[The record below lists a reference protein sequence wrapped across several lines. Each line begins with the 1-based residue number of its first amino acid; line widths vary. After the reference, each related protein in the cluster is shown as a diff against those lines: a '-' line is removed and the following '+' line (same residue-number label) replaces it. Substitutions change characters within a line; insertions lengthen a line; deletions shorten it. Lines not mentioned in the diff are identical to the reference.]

1 MNKNNENKLKTKP
14 SNDKLKKVTKMDSN
28 KTIKEQKE
36 EEDSLTLEQEKQYK
50 EQISKLQKELE
61 LEKEKSQLKQI
72 DPSIISSIKIEIAN
86 KNKEIKKYANINT
99 KQRDQ
104 LEQLS
109 QEIDNKLNKMN
120 YKAVTRNIHSE
131 NKKINYLNSMGV
143 YNHLKH
149 NSLNNI
155 NNINNITPE
164 QKTIDNS
171 ISAKEKQLKNIMSLI
186 DILKKENEN
195 LKIKIENAKNTEQK
209 FKLIDDKK
217 DQEKQLIT
225 LNLDIK
231 KKKLELKEH
240 SRCPTIRNELLKKI
254 SMLKEEIVLAH
265 EKYVEVQKKYD
276 DLEYKNKLEQQ
287 GLLNSQQ
294 IKLNKFGNKTKTK
307 FQKYIPPKQKPTK
320 IVQEENIIDVPPRIG
335 EIFTDKELNAM
346 FNALDKNR
354 TKYDAL
360 LKRFNVQNIYVDS
373 LEARHKLD
381 IKQKLDKINELDEQ
395 IEFMNIKK
403 GEYNANIQIYKKQI
417 AAAQEEKK
425 NYKMKID
432 SVLEEISRKNKINSR
447 KDNEIRLLQAQLT
460 KFKKYLKNGEFD
472 KIHNEPEIEIKGDE
486 DDTDLEGT
494 NDGMKDS
501 TAKTGFYENK
511 ENNMNNVKVNNNNNN
526 DANEEQEENDEYN
539 SKNEEQDNGKEIF
552 VSNEGTNTDAI
563 M

>member
-1 MNKNNENKLKTKP
+1 MDKNNDNKSKP
-14 SNDKLKKVTKMDSN
+14 KASNDKLKNMAKIVSN
-28 KTIKEQKE
+28 KAIKEQNE
-36 EEDSLTLEQEKQYK
+36 EESLTIEQENQYK
-50 EQISKLQKELE
+50 EKISKLQKELE
-61 LEKEKSQLKQI
+61 IEKEKSQARQV
-72 DPSIISSIKIEIAN
+72 DPSLIASIKNEIAI

-109 QEIDNKLNKMN
+109 QEIDIKLNKMN
-120 YKAVTRNIHSE
+120 YKAVTRNIKSE
-131 NKKINYLNSMGV
+131 NKKINYLNNISV
-143 YNHLKH
+143 YNHSKH
-149 NSLNNI
+149 NSI
-155 NNINNITPE
+155 NNTSQE
-164 QKTIDNS
+164 QKTIDNN

-186 DILKKENEN
+186 EILKKENEN
-195 LKIKIENAKNTEQK
+195 LRIKIENAKNTEQK

-217 DQEKQLIT
+217 DQEKQLAN

-240 SRCPTIRNELLKKI
+240 SRCPTIKTELLKKI

-265 EKYVEVQKKYD
+265 EKLVEMQKKYD
-276 DLEYKNKLEQQ
+276 NLENKNKLEQQ
-287 GLLNSQQ
+287 GLLNSQP
-294 IKLNKFGNKTKTK
+294 IKLSKFGNKTK
-307 FQKYIPPKQKPTK
+307 FQKYIVPKQKPAK
-320 IVQEENIIDVPPRIG
+320 IVQEENTIDVPPRIG

-354 TKYDAL
+354 VKYDAL

-395 IEFMNIKK
+395 IEFMSIKK
-403 GEYNANIQIYKKQI
+403 GEYNANIQLYKKQI
-417 AAAQEEKK
+417 SAAQEEKK

-447 KDNEIRLLQAQLT
+447 KDNEIRLLQAQLI

-486 DDTDLEGT
+486 DDTELEGS
-494 NDGMKDS
+494 NEGIKES

-511 ENNMNNVKVNNNNNN
+511 ENNINNVKVENNNNET
-526 DANEEQEENDEYN
+526 NEEQEEDEDNN
-539 SKNEEQDNGKEIF
+539 SKDKEQDNGKEVF
-552 VSNEGTNTDAI
+552 VSNEGTNTEQ
-563 M
+563 

>member
-36 EEDSLTLEQEKQYK
+36 EEDSLTLEQENQYK

-186 DILKKENEN
+186 EILKKENEN

-425 NYKMKID
+425 NFKMKID

-460 KFKKYLKNGEFD
+460 KLKKYLKNGEFD

-486 DDTDLEGT
+486 DDTELEGS

-511 ENNMNNVKVNNNNNN
+511 ENNMNNVKVNDNNN
-526 DANEEQEENDEYN
+526 NEEQEENDEYN

>member
-1 MNKNNENKLKTKP
+1 MDKNSDSKSKSKV
-14 SNDKLKKVTKMDSN
+14 SNDKLRKIKAGTN
-28 KTIKEQKE
+28 NTIRELNNE
-36 EEDSLTLEQEKQYK
+36 DDSLTMEQENQYK
-50 EQISKLQKELE
+50 EQITQLQKELE
-61 LEKEKSQLKQI
+61 IEKEKSQSKQI
-72 DPSIISSIKIEIAN
+72 DPSLISSLKNEIAN

-109 QEIDNKLNKMN
+109 QEIDNKISKKNF
-120 YKAVTRNIHSE
+120 KAVTRNFQSE
-131 NKKINYLNSMGV
+131 NKKINYLNTGV
-143 YNHLKH
+143 YNHFKH
-149 NSLNNI
+149 NSVNNS
-155 NNINNITPE
+155 NTE

-186 DILKKENEN
+186 EILKKENEN

-217 DQEKQLIT
+217 DQEKQLIN
-225 LNLDIK
+225 LNFDIK
-231 KKKLELKEH
+231 KKKMELKEH
-240 SRCPTIRNELLKKI
+240 SRCPTIKAELLKKI

-265 EKYVEVQKKYD
+265 EKLVEVQKKYD
-276 DLEYKNKLEQQ
+276 ELENKNKLEQQ
-287 GLLNSQQ
+287 GLFNSKGE
-294 IKLNKFGNKTKTK
+294 KLNKFGNKTKTK
-307 FQKYIPPKQKPTK
+307 FQKYVVPKQKPAK
-320 IVQEENIIDVPPRIG
+320 VIQEESIIDVPPKIG

-395 IEFMNIKK
+395 IEFMSIKK

-417 AAAQEEKK
+417 LAAQEEKK

-432 SVLEEISRKNKINSR
+432 AVLEEISKKNKINSR
-447 KDNEIRLLQAQLT
+447 KDNEIKQLQAQLA

-486 DDTDLEGT
+486 DDTENEGS
-494 NDGMKDS
+494 NEAPVES
-501 TAKTGFYENK
+501 TAKTGFYDNK
-511 ENNMNNVKVNNNNNN
+511 ENNLNNIKVKNNNET
-526 DANEEQEENDEYN
+526 NEEQEEND
-539 SKNEEQDNGKEIF
+539 DNNPKDDDTDNNKEVI
-552 VSNEGTNTDAI
+552 VGDAGTNTDALV
-563 M
+563 

>member
-1 MNKNNENKLKTKP
+1 MDKNSDSKSKSKV
-14 SNDKLKKVTKMDSN
+14 SNDKLRKIKAGTN
-28 KTIKEQKE
+28 NTIRELNNE
-36 EEDSLTLEQEKQYK
+36 DDSLTMEQENQYK
-50 EQISKLQKELE
+50 EQITQLQKELE
-61 LEKEKSQLKQI
+61 IEKEKSQSKQI
-72 DPSIISSIKIEIAN
+72 DPSLISSLKNEIAN

-120 YKAVTRNIHSE
+120 YKAVTRNFQSE
-131 NKKINYLNSMGV
+131 NKKINYLSSAGV
-143 YNHLKH
+143 YNHFKH
-149 NSLNNI
+149 NSVNNS
-155 NNINNITPE
+155 NTE

-186 DILKKENEN
+186 EILKKENEN

-217 DQEKQLIT
+217 DQEKQLIN
-225 LNLDIK
+225 LNFDIK
-231 KKKLELKEH
+231 KKKMELKEH
-240 SRCPTIRNELLKKI
+240 SRCPTIKAELLKKI

-265 EKYVEVQKKYD
+265 EKLVEVQKKYD
-276 DLEYKNKLEQQ
+276 ELENKNKLEQQ
-287 GLLNSQQ
+287 GLFNSKGE
-294 IKLNKFGNKTKTK
+294 KLNKFGNKTKTK
-307 FQKYIPPKQKPTK
+307 FQKYVVPKQKPAK
-320 IVQEENIIDVPPRIG
+320 VIQEESIIDVPPKIG

-395 IEFMNIKK
+395 IEFMSIKK

-417 AAAQEEKK
+417 LAAQEEKK
-425 NYKMKID
+425 NYKTKID
-432 SVLEEISRKNKINSR
+432 AVLEEISKKNKINSR
-447 KDNEIRLLQAQLT
+447 KDNEIKQLQAQLA

-486 DDTDLEGT
+486 DDTENEGS
-494 NDGMKDS
+494 NEAPVES
-501 TAKTGFYENK
+501 TAKTGFYDNK
-511 ENNMNNVKVNNNNNN
+511 ENNLNNIKVKNNNET
-526 DANEEQEENDEYN
+526 NEEQEEND
-539 SKNEEQDNGKEIF
+539 DNNPKDDDTDNNKEVI
-552 VSNEGTNTDAI
+552 VGDAGTNTDALV
-563 M
+563 

>member
-36 EEDSLTLEQEKQYK
+36 EEDSLTLEQENQYK

-460 KFKKYLKNGEFD
+460 KFKKYLKSGEFD

-539 SKNEEQDNGKEIF
+539 SKNEGQDNGKEIF

>member
-1 MNKNNENKLKTKP
+1 MDKNSDSKSKSKV
-14 SNDKLKKVTKMDSN
+14 SNDKLRKIKAGTN
-28 KTIKEQKE
+28 NTIRELNNE
-36 EEDSLTLEQEKQYK
+36 DDSLTMEQENKYK
-50 EQISKLQKELE
+50 EQITQLQKELE
-61 LEKEKSQLKQI
+61 IEKEKSQSKQI
-72 DPSIISSIKIEIAN
+72 DPSLISSLKNEIAN

-120 YKAVTRNIHSE
+120 YKAVTRNFQSE
-131 NKKINYLNSMGV
+131 NKKINYLSSAGV
-143 YNHLKH
+143 YNHFKH
-149 NSLNNI
+149 NSVNNS
-155 NNINNITPE
+155 NTE

-186 DILKKENEN
+186 EILKKENEN

-217 DQEKQLIT
+217 DQEKQLIN
-225 LNLDIK
+225 LNFDIK
-231 KKKLELKEH
+231 KKKMELKEH
-240 SRCPTIRNELLKKI
+240 SRCPTIKAELLKKI

-265 EKYVEVQKKYD
+265 EKLVEVQKKYD
-276 DLEYKNKLEQQ
+276 ELENKNKLEQQ
-287 GLLNSQQ
+287 GLFNSKGE
-294 IKLNKFGNKTKTK
+294 KLNKFGNKTKTK
-307 FQKYIPPKQKPTK
+307 FQKYVVPKQKPAK
-320 IVQEENIIDVPPRIG
+320 VIQEESIIDVPPKIG

-395 IEFMNIKK
+395 IEFMSIKK

-417 AAAQEEKK
+417 LAAQEEKK
-425 NYKMKID
+425 NYKTKID
-432 SVLEEISRKNKINSR
+432 AVLEEISKKNKINSR
-447 KDNEIRLLQAQLT
+447 KDNEIKQLQAQLA

-486 DDTDLEGT
+486 DDTENEGS
-494 NDGMKDS
+494 NEAPVES
-501 TAKTGFYENK
+501 TAKTGFYDNK
-511 ENNMNNVKVNNNNNN
+511 ENNLNNIKVKNNNET
-526 DANEEQEENDEYN
+526 NEEQEEND
-539 SKNEEQDNGKEIF
+539 DNNPKDDDTDNNKEVI
-552 VSNEGTNTDAI
+552 VGDAGTNTDALV
-563 M
+563 

>member
-1 MNKNNENKLKTKP
+1 MDKNNDHKSKP
-14 SNDKLKKVTKMDSN
+14 KASNDKLKNMAKIESN
-28 KTIKEQKE
+28 KAIKEQNE
-36 EEDSLTLEQEKQYK
+36 EESLTVEQENQYK
-50 EQISKLQKELE
+50 EKISKLQKELE
-61 LEKEKSQLKQI
+61 IEKEKSHARQV
-72 DPSIISSIKIEIAN
+72 DPSLIASIKNEIAI

-109 QEIDNKLNKMN
+109 QEIDIKLNKMN
-120 YKAVTRNIHSE
+120 YKAVTRNIKSE
-131 NKKINYLNSMGV
+131 NKKINYLNNISV
-143 YNHLKH
+143 YNHNKH
-149 NSLNNI
+149 NSI
-155 NNINNITPE
+155 NNTSQE
-164 QKTIDNS
+164 QKTIDNN

-186 DILKKENEN
+186 EILKKENEN
-195 LKIKIENAKNTEQK
+195 LRIKIENAKNTEQK

-217 DQEKQLIT
+217 DQEKQLAN

-240 SRCPTIRNELLKKI
+240 SRCPTIKTELLKKI

-265 EKYVEVQKKYD
+265 EKLVEMQKKYD
-276 DLEYKNKLEQQ
+276 NLENKNKLEQQ
-287 GLLNSQQ
+287 GLLNSQP
-294 IKLNKFGNKTKTK
+294 IKLSKFGNKTK
-307 FQKYIPPKQKPTK
+307 FQKYIVPKQKPAK
-320 IVQEENIIDVPPRIG
+320 IVQEEITIDVPPRIG

-354 TKYDAL
+354 VKYDAL

-395 IEFMNIKK
+395 IEFMSIKK
-403 GEYNANIQIYKKQI
+403 GEYNANIQLYKKQI
-417 AAAQEEKK
+417 SAAQEEKK

-447 KDNEIRLLQAQLT
+447 KDNEIRLLQAQLI

-486 DDTDLEGT
+486 DDTELEGS
-494 NDGMKDS
+494 NEGVKDS

-511 ENNMNNVKVNNNNNN
+511 ENNINNVKVENNNNET
-526 DANEEQEENDEYN
+526 NEELEENDDDN
-539 SKNEEQDNGKEIF
+539 SKDEEQGNGKEVF
-552 VSNEGTNTDAI
+552 VSNEGTNTEQ
-563 M
+563 

>member
-1 MNKNNENKLKTKP
+1 MDKNNENKSKTKS
-14 SNDKLKKVTKMDSN
+14 SNDKLRKIAKIESN
-28 KTIKEQKE
+28 KTIREQKE
-36 EEDSLTLEQEKQYK
+36 EDDSLTLEQENQYK
-50 EQISKLQKELE
+50 EQISQLQKELE
-61 LEKEKSQLKQI
+61 IEKEKSQSKQI
-72 DPSIISSIKIEIAN
+72 DPSVISSIKIEIAN

-120 YKAVTRNIHSE
+120 YKAVTRNIQSE
-131 NKKINYLNSMGV
+131 NKKINYLNSISV
-143 YNHLKH
+143 YNHIKH
-149 NSLNNI
+149 NSI
-155 NNINNITPE
+155 NNINNITQE

-186 DILKKENEN
+186 EILKKENEN

-217 DQEKQLIT
+217 DQEKQLAN

-265 EKYVEVQKKYD
+265 EKLVEVQKKYD
-276 DLEYKNKLEQQ
+276 DLENKNKLEQQ

-354 TKYDAL
+354 AKYDAL

-472 KIHNEPEIEIKGDE
+472 KIHNEPEIEIKGDD
-486 DDTDLEGT
+486 DDTELEGS
-494 NDGMKDS
+494 NDGVKDS
-501 TAKTGFYENK
+501 TAKTGFYEKK
-511 ENNMNNVKVNNNNNN
+511 ENNMNNVKVKNNNN
-526 DANEEQEENDEYN
+526 DTNEEQEENDEYN

>member
-1 MNKNNENKLKTKP
+1 MDKNNDNKSKSKV
-14 SNDKLKKVTKMDSN
+14 SNDKLRKIKAGTN
-28 KTIKEQKE
+28 NTIRELNNE
-36 EEDSLTLEQEKQYK
+36 DDSLTMEQENQYK
-50 EQISKLQKELE
+50 EQITQLQKELE
-61 LEKEKSQLKQI
+61 IEKEKSQSKQI
-72 DPSIISSIKIEIAN
+72 DPSLISSLKNEIAN

-120 YKAVTRNIHSE
+120 YKAVTRNFQSE
-131 NKKINYLNSMGV
+131 NKKINYLNTGV
-143 YNHLKH
+143 YNHFKH
-149 NSLNNI
+149 NSVNNS
-155 NNINNITPE
+155 NTE

-186 DILKKENEN
+186 EILKKENEN

-217 DQEKQLIT
+217 DQEKQLIN
-225 LNLDIK
+225 LNFDIK
-231 KKKLELKEH
+231 KKKMELKEH
-240 SRCPTIRNELLKKI
+240 SRCPTIKAELLKKI

-265 EKYVEVQKKYD
+265 EKLVEVQKKYD
-276 DLEYKNKLEQQ
+276 ELENKNKLEQQ
-287 GLLNSQQ
+287 GLFNSKGE
-294 IKLNKFGNKTKTK
+294 KLNKFGNKTKTK
-307 FQKYIPPKQKPTK
+307 FQKYVVPKQKPAK
-320 IVQEENIIDVPPRIG
+320 VIQEESIIDVPPKIG

-395 IEFMNIKK
+395 IEFMSIKK

-417 AAAQEEKK
+417 LAAQEEKK

-432 SVLEEISRKNKINSR
+432 AVLEEISKKNKINSR
-447 KDNEIRLLQAQLT
+447 KDNEIKQLQAQLA

-486 DDTDLEGT
+486 DDTENEGS
-494 NDGMKDS
+494 NEAPVES
-501 TAKTGFYENK
+501 TAKTGFYDNK
-511 ENNMNNVKVNNNNNN
+511 ENNLNNIKVKNNNET
-526 DANEEQEENDEYN
+526 NEEQEEND
-539 SKNEEQDNGKEIF
+539 DNNPKDDDTDNNKEVI
-552 VSNEGTNTDAI
+552 VGDAGTNTDALV
-563 M
+563 

>member
-1 MNKNNENKLKTKP
+1 MDKNSDSKSKSKV
-14 SNDKLKKVTKMDSN
+14 SNDKLRKI
-28 KTIKEQKE
+28 KTGTNNTIRELNNE
-36 EEDSLTLEQEKQYK
+36 DDSLTMEQENLYK
-50 EQISKLQKELE
+50 EQITQLQKELE
-61 LEKEKSQLKQI
+61 IEKEKSQSKQI
-72 DPSIISSIKIEIAN
+72 DSSLISSLKNEIAN
-86 KNKEIKKYANINT
+86 KNKEIKKYAKINT

-120 YKAVTRNIHSE
+120 YKAVTRNFQSE
-131 NKKINYLNSMGV
+131 NKKINYLNTGV
-143 YNHLKH
+143 YNHFKH
-149 NSLNNI
+149 NSVNNS
-155 NNINNITPE
+155 NTE

-186 DILKKENEN
+186 EILKKENEN

-217 DQEKQLIT
+217 DQEKQLIN
-225 LNLDIK
+225 LNFDIK
-231 KKKLELKEH
+231 KKKMELKEH
-240 SRCPTIRNELLKKI
+240 SRCPTIKAELLKKI

-265 EKYVEVQKKYD
+265 EKLVEVQKKYD
-276 DLEYKNKLEQQ
+276 ELENKNKLEQQ
-287 GLLNSQQ
+287 GLFNSKGE
-294 IKLNKFGNKTKTK
+294 KLNKFGNKTKTK
-307 FQKYIPPKQKPTK
+307 FQKYVVPKQKPAK
-320 IVQEENIIDVPPRIG
+320 VIQEESIIDVPPKIG

-395 IEFMNIKK
+395 IEFMSIKK

-417 AAAQEEKK
+417 LAAQEEKK

-432 SVLEEISRKNKINSR
+432 AVLEEISKKNKINSR
-447 KDNEIRLLQAQLT
+447 KDNEIKQLQAQLA

-486 DDTDLEGT
+486 DDTENEGS
-494 NDGMKDS
+494 NEAPVES
-501 TAKTGFYENK
+501 TAKTGFYDNK
-511 ENNMNNVKVNNNNNN
+511 ENNLNNIKVKNNNET
-526 DANEEQEENDEYN
+526 NEEQEEND
-539 SKNEEQDNGKEIF
+539 DNNPKDDDTDNNKEVI
-552 VSNEGTNTDAI
+552 VGDAGTNTDALV
-563 M
+563 

>member
-1 MNKNNENKLKTKP
+1 MDKNSENKSKTKS
-14 SNDKLKKVTKMDSN
+14 SNDKIRKIAKIESN
-28 KTIKEQKE
+28 KTIREQKE
-36 EEDSLTLEQEKQYK
+36 EDDSLTLEQENQYK
-50 EQISKLQKELE
+50 EQISQLQKELE
-61 LEKEKSQLKQI
+61 IEKEKSQSKQI
-72 DPSIISSIKIEIAN
+72 DPSVISSIKIEIAN

-120 YKAVTRNIHSE
+120 YKAVTRNIQSE
-131 NKKINYLNSMGV
+131 NKKINYLNSISV
-143 YNHLKH
+143 YNHIKH
-149 NSLNNI
+149 NSI
-155 NNINNITPE
+155 NNINNITQE

-186 DILKKENEN
+186 EILKKENEN

-217 DQEKQLIT
+217 DQEKQLIN
-225 LNLDIK
+225 LNFDIK
-231 KKKLELKEH
+231 KKKMELKEH
-240 SRCPTIRNELLKKI
+240 LRCPTIKAELLKKI

-265 EKYVEVQKKYD
+265 EKLVEVQKKYD
-276 DLEYKNKLEQQ
+276 DLENKNKLEQQ

-354 TKYDAL
+354 AKYDAL

-486 DDTDLEGT
+486 DDTELEGS
-494 NDGMKDS
+494 NDGVKDS

-511 ENNMNNVKVNNNNNN
+511 ENNMNNVKVKNNNNN
-526 DANEEQEENDEYN
+526 DTNEEQEENDEYN

>member
-1 MNKNNENKLKTKP
+1 MDKNNDNKSKP
-14 SNDKLKKVTKMDSN
+14 KASNDKLKNMAKIVSN
-28 KTIKEQKE
+28 KAIKEQNE
-36 EEDSLTLEQEKQYK
+36 EESLTIEQENQYK
-50 EQISKLQKELE
+50 EKISKLQKELE
-61 LEKEKSQLKQI
+61 IEKEKSQARQV
-72 DPSIISSIKIEIAN
+72 DPSLIASIKNEIAI

-109 QEIDNKLNKMN
+109 QEIDIKLNKMN
-120 YKAVTRNIHSE
+120 YKAVTRNIKSE
-131 NKKINYLNSMGV
+131 NKKINYLNNISV
-143 YNHLKH
+143 YNHSKH
-149 NSLNNI
+149 NSI
-155 NNINNITPE
+155 NNTSQE
-164 QKTIDNS
+164 QKTIDNN

-186 DILKKENEN
+186 EILKKENEN
-195 LKIKIENAKNTEQK
+195 LRIKIENAKNTEQK

-217 DQEKQLIT
+217 DQEKQLAN

-240 SRCPTIRNELLKKI
+240 SRCPTIKTELLKKI

-265 EKYVEVQKKYD
+265 EKLVEMQKKYD
-276 DLEYKNKLEQQ
+276 NLENKNKLEQQ
-287 GLLNSQQ
+287 GLLNSQP
-294 IKLNKFGNKTKTK
+294 IKLSKFGNKTK
-307 FQKYIPPKQKPTK
+307 FQKYIVPKQKPAK
-320 IVQEENIIDVPPRIG
+320 IVQEEITIDVPPRIG

-354 TKYDAL
+354 VKYDAL

-395 IEFMNIKK
+395 IEFMSIKK
-403 GEYNANIQIYKKQI
+403 GEYNANIQLYKKQI
-417 AAAQEEKK
+417 SAAQEEKK

-447 KDNEIRLLQAQLT
+447 KDNEIRLLQAQLI

-486 DDTDLEGT
+486 DDTELEGS
-494 NDGMKDS
+494 NEGIKES

-511 ENNMNNVKVNNNNNN
+511 ENNINNVKVENNNNET
-526 DANEEQEENDEYN
+526 NEEQEEDEDNN
-539 SKNEEQDNGKEIF
+539 SKDEEQDNGKEVF
-552 VSNEGTNTDAI
+552 VSNEGTNTEQ
-563 M
+563 

>member
-1 MNKNNENKLKTKP
+1 MDKNSDSKSKSKV
-14 SNDKLKKVTKMDSN
+14 SNDKLRKIKAGTN
-28 KTIKEQKE
+28 NTIRELNNE
-36 EEDSLTLEQEKQYK
+36 DDSLTMEQENQYK
-50 EQISKLQKELE
+50 EQITQLQKELE
-61 LEKEKSQLKQI
+61 IEKEKSQSKQI
-72 DPSIISSIKIEIAN
+72 DSSLISSLKNEIAN

-120 YKAVTRNIHSE
+120 YKAVTRNFQSE
-131 NKKINYLNSMGV
+131 NKKINYLNTGV
-143 YNHLKH
+143 YNHFKH
-149 NSLNNI
+149 NSVNNS
-155 NNINNITPE
+155 NTE

-186 DILKKENEN
+186 EILKKENEN

-217 DQEKQLIT
+217 DQEKQLIN
-225 LNLDIK
+225 LNFDIK
-231 KKKLELKEH
+231 KKKMELKEH
-240 SRCPTIRNELLKKI
+240 SRCPTIKAELLKKI

-265 EKYVEVQKKYD
+265 EKLVEVQKKYD
-276 DLEYKNKLEQQ
+276 ELENKNKLEQQ
-287 GLLNSQQ
+287 GLFNSKGE
-294 IKLNKFGNKTKTK
+294 KLNKFGNKTKTK
-307 FQKYIPPKQKPTK
+307 FQKYVVPKQKPAK
-320 IVQEENIIDVPPRIG
+320 VIQEESIIDVPPKIG

-395 IEFMNIKK
+395 IEFMSIKK

-417 AAAQEEKK
+417 LAAQEEKK

-432 SVLEEISRKNKINSR
+432 AVLEEISKKNKINSR
-447 KDNEIRLLQAQLT
+447 KDNEIKQLQAQLA

-486 DDTDLEGT
+486 DDTENEGS
-494 NDGMKDS
+494 NEAPVES
-501 TAKTGFYENK
+501 TAKTGFYDNK
-511 ENNMNNVKVNNNNNN
+511 ENNLNNIKVKNNNET
-526 DANEEQEENDEYN
+526 NEEQEEND
-539 SKNEEQDNGKEIF
+539 DNNPKDDDTDNNKEVI
-552 VSNEGTNTDAI
+552 VGDAGTNTDALV
-563 M
+563 

>member
-1 MNKNNENKLKTKP
+1 MDKNSDSKSKSKV
-14 SNDKLKKVTKMDSN
+14 SNDKLRKIKAGTN
-28 KTIKEQKE
+28 NTIRELNNE
-36 EEDSLTLEQEKQYK
+36 DDSLTMEQENQYK
-50 EQISKLQKELE
+50 EQITQLQKELE
-61 LEKEKSQLKQI
+61 IEKEKSQSKQI
-72 DPSIISSIKIEIAN
+72 DPSLISSLKNEIAN
-86 KNKEIKKYANINT
+86 KNKEIKKYAKINT

-120 YKAVTRNIHSE
+120 YKAVTRNFQSE
-131 NKKINYLNSMGV
+131 NKKINYLSSAGV
-143 YNHLKH
+143 YNHFKH
-149 NSLNNI
+149 NSVNNS
-155 NNINNITPE
+155 NTE

-186 DILKKENEN
+186 EILKKENEN

-217 DQEKQLIT
+217 DQEKQLIN
-225 LNLDIK
+225 LNFDIK
-231 KKKLELKEH
+231 KKKMELKEH
-240 SRCPTIRNELLKKI
+240 LRCPTIKAELLKKI

-265 EKYVEVQKKYD
+265 EKLVEVQKKYD
-276 DLEYKNKLEQQ
+276 ELKNKNKLEQQ
-287 GLLNSQQ
+287 GLFNSKGE
-294 IKLNKFGNKTKTK
+294 KLNKFGNKTKTK
-307 FQKYIPPKQKPTK
+307 FQKYVVPKQKPAK
-320 IVQEENIIDVPPRIG
+320 VIQEESIIDVPPKIG

-395 IEFMNIKK
+395 IEFMSIKK

-417 AAAQEEKK
+417 LAAQEEKK
-425 NYKMKID
+425 NYKTKID
-432 SVLEEISRKNKINSR
+432 AVLEEISKKNKINSR
-447 KDNEIRLLQAQLT
+447 KDNEIKQLQAQLA

-486 DDTDLEGT
+486 DDTENEGS
-494 NDGMKDS
+494 NEAPVES
-501 TAKTGFYENK
+501 TAKTGFYDNK
-511 ENNMNNVKVNNNNNN
+511 ENNLNNIKVKNNNET
-526 DANEEQEENDEYN
+526 NEEQEEND
-539 SKNEEQDNGKEIF
+539 DNNPKDDDTDNNKEVI
-552 VSNEGTNTDAI
+552 VGDAGTNTDALV
-563 M
+563 

>member
-1 MNKNNENKLKTKP
+1 MDKNSDSKSKSKVSNNKLRKIKTGTNNTIREQNNE
-14 SNDKLKKVTKMDSN
+14 D
-28 KTIKEQKE
+28 
-36 EEDSLTLEQEKQYK
+36 DSLTMEQENQYK
-50 EQISKLQKELE
+50 EQITQLQKELE
-61 LEKEKSQLKQI
+61 IEKEKSQSKQI
-72 DPSIISSIKIEIAN
+72 DSSLISSLKNEIAN
-86 KNKEIKKYANINT
+86 KNKEIKKYAKINT

-120 YKAVTRNIHSE
+120 YKAVTRNFQSE
-131 NKKINYLNSMGV
+131 NKKINYLNTGV
-143 YNHLKH
+143 YNHFKH
-149 NSLNNI
+149 NSVNNS
-155 NNINNITPE
+155 NTE

-186 DILKKENEN
+186 EILKKENEN

-217 DQEKQLIT
+217 DQEKQLIN
-225 LNLDIK
+225 LNFDIK
-231 KKKLELKEH
+231 KKKMELKEH
-240 SRCPTIRNELLKKI
+240 SRCPTIKAELLKKI

-265 EKYVEVQKKYD
+265 EKLVEVQKKYD
-276 DLEYKNKLEQQ
+276 ELENKNKLEQQ
-287 GLLNSQQ
+287 GLFNSKGE
-294 IKLNKFGNKTKTK
+294 KLNKFGNKTKTK
-307 FQKYIPPKQKPTK
+307 FQKYVVPKQKPAK
-320 IVQEENIIDVPPRIG
+320 VIQEESIIDVPPKIG

-395 IEFMNIKK
+395 IEFMSIKK

-417 AAAQEEKK
+417 LAAQEEKK
-425 NYKMKID
+425 NYKTKID
-432 SVLEEISRKNKINSR
+432 AVLEEISKKNKINSR
-447 KDNEIRLLQAQLT
+447 KDNEIKQLQAQLA

-486 DDTDLEGT
+486 DDTENEGS
-494 NDGMKDS
+494 NEAPVES
-501 TAKTGFYENK
+501 TAKTGFYDNK
-511 ENNMNNVKVNNNNNN
+511 ENNLNNIKVKNNNET
-526 DANEEQEENDEYN
+526 NEEQEEND
-539 SKNEEQDNGKEIF
+539 DNNPKDDDTDNNKEVI
-552 VSNEGTNTDAI
+552 VGDAGTNTDALV
-563 M
+563 

>member
-1 MNKNNENKLKTKP
+1 MDKNNDNKSKP
-14 SNDKLKKVTKMDSN
+14 KASNDKLKNMAKIVSN
-28 KTIKEQKE
+28 KAIKEQNE
-36 EEDSLTLEQEKQYK
+36 EESLTIEQENQYK
-50 EQISKLQKELE
+50 EKISKLQKELE
-61 LEKEKSQLKQI
+61 IEKEKSHARQV
-72 DPSIISSIKIEIAN
+72 DPSLIASIKNEIAI

-109 QEIDNKLNKMN
+109 QEIDIKLNKMN
-120 YKAVTRNIHSE
+120 YKAVTRNIKSE
-131 NKKINYLNSMGV
+131 NKKINYLNNISV
-143 YNHLKH
+143 YNHSKH
-149 NSLNNI
+149 NSI
-155 NNINNITPE
+155 NNTSQE
-164 QKTIDNS
+164 QKTIDNN

-186 DILKKENEN
+186 EILKKENEN
-195 LKIKIENAKNTEQK
+195 LRIKIENAKNTEQK

-217 DQEKQLIT
+217 DQEKQLAN

-240 SRCPTIRNELLKKI
+240 SRCPTIKTELLKKI

-265 EKYVEVQKKYD
+265 EKLVEMQKKYD
-276 DLEYKNKLEQQ
+276 NLENKNKLEQQ
-287 GLLNSQQ
+287 GLLNSQP
-294 IKLNKFGNKTKTK
+294 IKLSKFGNKTK
-307 FQKYIPPKQKPTK
+307 FQKYIVPKQKPAK
-320 IVQEENIIDVPPRIG
+320 IVQEENTIDVPPRIG

-354 TKYDAL
+354 VKYDAL

-395 IEFMNIKK
+395 IEFMSIKK
-403 GEYNANIQIYKKQI
+403 GEYNANIQLYKKQI
-417 AAAQEEKK
+417 SAAQEEKK

-447 KDNEIRLLQAQLT
+447 KDNEIRLLQAQLI

-486 DDTDLEGT
+486 DDTELEGS
-494 NDGMKDS
+494 NEGIKES

-511 ENNMNNVKVNNNNNN
+511 ENNINNVKVENNNNET
-526 DANEEQEENDEYN
+526 NEEQEEDEDNN
-539 SKNEEQDNGKEIF
+539 SKDEEQDNGKEVF
-552 VSNEGTNTDAI
+552 VSNEGTNTEQ
-563 M
+563 

>member
-1 MNKNNENKLKTKP
+1 MDKNSDSKSKSKV
-14 SNDKLKKVTKMDSN
+14 SNDKLRKIKAGTN
-28 KTIKEQKE
+28 NTIRELNNE
-36 EEDSLTLEQEKQYK
+36 DDSLTMEQENQYK
-50 EQISKLQKELE
+50 EQITQLQKELE
-61 LEKEKSQLKQI
+61 IEKEKSQSKQI
-72 DPSIISSIKIEIAN
+72 DPSLISSLKNEIAN
-86 KNKEIKKYANINT
+86 KNKEIKKYAKMNT

-120 YKAVTRNIHSE
+120 YKAVTRNFQSE
-131 NKKINYLNSMGV
+131 NKKINYLSSAGV
-143 YNHLKH
+143 YNHFKH
-149 NSLNNI
+149 NSVNNS
-155 NNINNITPE
+155 NTE

-186 DILKKENEN
+186 EILKKENEN

-217 DQEKQLIT
+217 DQEKQLIN
-225 LNLDIK
+225 LNFDIK
-231 KKKLELKEH
+231 KKKMELKEH
-240 SRCPTIRNELLKKI
+240 SRCPTIKAELLKKI

-265 EKYVEVQKKYD
+265 EKLVEVQKKYD
-276 DLEYKNKLEQQ
+276 ELENKNKLEQQ
-287 GLLNSQQ
+287 GLFNSKGE
-294 IKLNKFGNKTKTK
+294 KLNKFGNKTKTK
-307 FQKYIPPKQKPTK
+307 FQKYVVPKQKPAK
-320 IVQEENIIDVPPRIG
+320 VIQEESIIDVPPKIG

-417 AAAQEEKK
+417 LAAQEEKK
-425 NYKMKID
+425 NYKTKID
-432 SVLEEISRKNKINSR
+432 AVLEEISKKNKINSR
-447 KDNEIRLLQAQLT
+447 KDNEIKQLQAQLA

-486 DDTDLEGT
+486 DDTENEGS
-494 NDGMKDS
+494 NEAPVES
-501 TAKTGFYENK
+501 TAKTGFYDNK
-511 ENNMNNVKVNNNNNN
+511 ENNLNNIKVKNNNET
-526 DANEEQEENDEYN
+526 NEEQEEND
-539 SKNEEQDNGKEIF
+539 DNNPKDDDTDNNKEVI
-552 VSNEGTNTDAI
+552 VGDAGTNTDALV
-563 M
+563 

>member
-1 MNKNNENKLKTKP
+1 MDKNSDNKSKSKV
-14 SNDKLKKVTKMDSN
+14 SNDKLRKI
-28 KTIKEQKE
+28 KTGTNNTIRELNNE
-36 EEDSLTLEQEKQYK
+36 DDSLTMEQENQYK
-50 EQISKLQKELE
+50 EQITQLQKELE
-61 LEKEKSQLKQI
+61 IEKEKSQSKQI
-72 DPSIISSIKIEIAN
+72 DPSLISSLKNEIAN

-120 YKAVTRNIHSE
+120 YKAVTRNFQSE
-131 NKKINYLNSMGV
+131 NKKINYLSSAGV
-143 YNHLKH
+143 YNHFKH
-149 NSLNNI
+149 NSVNNS
-155 NNINNITPE
+155 NTE

-186 DILKKENEN
+186 EILKKENEN

-217 DQEKQLIT
+217 DQEKQLIN
-225 LNLDIK
+225 LNFDIK
-231 KKKLELKEH
+231 KKKMELKEH
-240 SRCPTIRNELLKKI
+240 SRCPTIKAELLKKI

-265 EKYVEVQKKYD
+265 EKLVEVQKKYD
-276 DLEYKNKLEQQ
+276 ELENKNKLEQQ
-287 GLLNSQQ
+287 GLFNSKGE
-294 IKLNKFGNKTKTK
+294 KLNKFGNKTKTK
-307 FQKYIPPKQKPTK
+307 FKKYVVPKQKPAK
-320 IVQEENIIDVPPRIG
+320 VIQEESIIDVPPKIG

-395 IEFMNIKK
+395 IEFMSIKK

-417 AAAQEEKK
+417 LAAQEEKK
-425 NYKMKID
+425 NYKTKID
-432 SVLEEISRKNKINSR
+432 AVLEEISKKNKINSR
-447 KDNEIRLLQAQLT
+447 KDNEIKQLQAQLA

-486 DDTDLEGT
+486 DDTENEGS
-494 NDGMKDS
+494 NEAPVES
-501 TAKTGFYENK
+501 TAKTGFYDNK
-511 ENNMNNVKVNNNNNN
+511 ENNLNNIKVKNNNET
-526 DANEEQEENDEYN
+526 NEEQEEND
-539 SKNEEQDNGKEIF
+539 DNNPKDDDTDNNKEVI
-552 VSNEGTNTDAI
+552 VGDAGTNTDALV
-563 M
+563 

>member
-1 MNKNNENKLKTKP
+1 MDKNSDSKSKSKV
-14 SNDKLKKVTKMDSN
+14 SNDKLRKIKAGTN
-28 KTIKEQKE
+28 NTIRELNNE
-36 EEDSLTLEQEKQYK
+36 DDSLTMEQENQYK
-50 EQISKLQKELE
+50 EQITQLQKELE
-61 LEKEKSQLKQI
+61 IEKEKSQSKQI
-72 DPSIISSIKIEIAN
+72 DPSLISSLKNEIAN

-120 YKAVTRNIHSE
+120 YKAVTRNFQSE
-131 NKKINYLNSMGV
+131 NKKINYLSSAGV
-143 YNHLKH
+143 YNHFKH
-149 NSLNNI
+149 NSVNNS
-155 NNINNITPE
+155 NTE

-186 DILKKENEN
+186 EILKKENEN

-217 DQEKQLIT
+217 DQEKQLIN
-225 LNLDIK
+225 LNFDIK
-231 KKKLELKEH
+231 KKKMELKEH
-240 SRCPTIRNELLKKI
+240 LRCPTIKAELLKKI

-265 EKYVEVQKKYD
+265 EKLVEVQKKYD
-276 DLEYKNKLEQQ
+276 ELKNKNKLEQQ
-287 GLLNSQQ
+287 GLFNSKGE
-294 IKLNKFGNKTKTK
+294 KLNKFGNKTKTK
-307 FQKYIPPKQKPTK
+307 FQKYVVPKQKPAK
-320 IVQEENIIDVPPRIG
+320 VIQEESIIDVPPKIG

-395 IEFMNIKK
+395 IEFMSIKK

-417 AAAQEEKK
+417 LAAQEEKK
-425 NYKMKID
+425 NYKTKID
-432 SVLEEISRKNKINSR
+432 AVLEEISKKNKINSR
-447 KDNEIRLLQAQLT
+447 KDNEIKQLQAQLA

-486 DDTDLEGT
+486 DDTENEGS
-494 NDGMKDS
+494 NEAPVES
-501 TAKTGFYENK
+501 TAKTGFYDNK
-511 ENNMNNVKVNNNNNN
+511 ENNLNNIKVKNNNET
-526 DANEEQEENDEYN
+526 NEEQEEND
-539 SKNEEQDNGKEIF
+539 DNNPKDDDTDNNKEVI
-552 VSNEGTNTDAI
+552 VGDAGTNTDALV
-563 M
+563 

>member
-1 MNKNNENKLKTKP
+1 MDKNSDNKSKSKV
-14 SNDKLKKVTKMDSN
+14 SNDKLRKI
-28 KTIKEQKE
+28 KTGTNNTIREQNNE
-36 EEDSLTLEQEKQYK
+36 DDSLTMEQENQYK
-50 EQISKLQKELE
+50 EQITQLQKELE
-61 LEKEKSQLKQI
+61 IEKEKSQSKQI
-72 DPSIISSIKIEIAN
+72 DPSLISSLKNEIAN

-109 QEIDNKLNKMN
+109 QEIDNKLNKIN
-120 YKAVTRNIHSE
+120 YKAVTRNFQSE
-131 NKKINYLNSMGV
+131 NKKINYLSSAGV
-143 YNHLKH
+143 YNHFKH
-149 NSLNNI
+149 NSVNNS
-155 NNINNITPE
+155 NTE

-186 DILKKENEN
+186 EILKKENEN

-217 DQEKQLIT
+217 DQEKQLIN
-225 LNLDIK
+225 LNFDIK
-231 KKKLELKEH
+231 KKKMELKEH
-240 SRCPTIRNELLKKI
+240 SRCPTIKAELLKKI

-265 EKYVEVQKKYD
+265 EKLVEVQKKYD
-276 DLEYKNKLEQQ
+276 ELENKNKLEQQ
-287 GLLNSQQ
+287 GLFNSKGE
-294 IKLNKFGNKTKTK
+294 KLNKFGNKTKTK
-307 FQKYIPPKQKPTK
+307 FKKYVVPKQKPAK
-320 IVQEENIIDVPPRIG
+320 VIQEESIIDVPPKIG

-395 IEFMNIKK
+395 IEFMSIKK

-417 AAAQEEKK
+417 LAAQEEKK
-425 NYKMKID
+425 NYKTKID
-432 SVLEEISRKNKINSR
+432 AVLEEISKKNKINSR
-447 KDNEIRLLQAQLT
+447 KDNEIKQLQAQLA

-486 DDTDLEGT
+486 DDTENEGS
-494 NDGMKDS
+494 NEAPVES
-501 TAKTGFYENK
+501 TAKTGFYDNK
-511 ENNMNNVKVNNNNNN
+511 ENNLNNIKVKNNNET
-526 DANEEQEENDEYN
+526 NEEQEEND
-539 SKNEEQDNGKEIF
+539 DNNPKDDDTDNNKEVI
-552 VSNEGTNTDAI
+552 VGDAGTNTDALV
-563 M
+563 

>member
-1 MNKNNENKLKTKP
+1 MDKNSDNKSKSKV
-14 SNDKLKKVTKMDSN
+14 SNDKLRKIKAGTN
-28 KTIKEQKE
+28 NTIRELNNE
-36 EEDSLTLEQEKQYK
+36 DDSLTMEQENQYK
-50 EQISKLQKELE
+50 EQITQLQKELE
-61 LEKEKSQLKQI
+61 IEKEKSQSKQI
-72 DPSIISSIKIEIAN
+72 DPSLISSLKNEIAN

-120 YKAVTRNIHSE
+120 YKAVTRNFQSE
-131 NKKINYLNSMGV
+131 NKKINYLNTGV
-143 YNHLKH
+143 YNHFKH
-149 NSLNNI
+149 NSVNNS
-155 NNINNITPE
+155 NTE

-186 DILKKENEN
+186 EILKKENEN

-217 DQEKQLIT
+217 DQEKQLIN
-225 LNLDIK
+225 LNFDIK
-231 KKKLELKEH
+231 KKKMELKEH
-240 SRCPTIRNELLKKI
+240 SRCPTIKAELLKKI

-265 EKYVEVQKKYD
+265 EKLVEVQKKYD
-276 DLEYKNKLEQQ
+276 ELENKNKLEQQ
-287 GLLNSQQ
+287 GLFNSKGE
-294 IKLNKFGNKTKTK
+294 KLNKFGNKTKTK
-307 FQKYIPPKQKPTK
+307 FQKYVVPKQKPAK
-320 IVQEENIIDVPPRIG
+320 VIQEESIIDVPPKIG

-395 IEFMNIKK
+395 IEFMSIKK

-417 AAAQEEKK
+417 LAAQEEKK
-425 NYKMKID
+425 NYKTKID
-432 SVLEEISRKNKINSR
+432 AVLEEISKKNKINSR
-447 KDNEIRLLQAQLT
+447 KDNEIKQLQAQLA

-486 DDTDLEGT
+486 DDTENEGS
-494 NDGMKDS
+494 NEAPVES
-501 TAKTGFYENK
+501 TAKTGFYDNK
-511 ENNMNNVKVNNNNNN
+511 ENNLNNIKVKNNNET
-526 DANEEQEENDEYN
+526 NEEQEEND
-539 SKNEEQDNGKEIF
+539 DNNPKDDDTDNNKEVI
-552 VSNEGTNTDAI
+552 VGDAGTNTDALV
-563 M
+563 

>member
-1 MNKNNENKLKTKP
+1 MDKNSDSKSKSKV
-14 SNDKLKKVTKMDSN
+14 SNDKLRKI
-28 KTIKEQKE
+28 KTGTNNTIRELNNE
-36 EEDSLTLEQEKQYK
+36 DDSLTMEQENQYK
-50 EQISKLQKELE
+50 EQITQLQKELE
-61 LEKEKSQLKQI
+61 IEKEKSQSKQI
-72 DPSIISSIKIEIAN
+72 DPSLISSLKNEIAN

-120 YKAVTRNIHSE
+120 YKAVTRNFQSE
-131 NKKINYLNSMGV
+131 NKKINYLSSAGV
-143 YNHLKH
+143 YNHFKH
-149 NSLNNI
+149 NSVNNS
-155 NNINNITPE
+155 NTE

-186 DILKKENEN
+186 EILKKENEN

-217 DQEKQLIT
+217 DQEKQLIN
-225 LNLDIK
+225 LNFDIK
-231 KKKLELKEH
+231 KKKMELKEH
-240 SRCPTIRNELLKKI
+240 LRCPTIKAELLKKI

-265 EKYVEVQKKYD
+265 EKLVEVQKKYD
-276 DLEYKNKLEQQ
+276 ELKNKNKLEQQ
-287 GLLNSQQ
+287 GLFNSKGE
-294 IKLNKFGNKTKTK
+294 KLNKFGNKTKTK
-307 FQKYIPPKQKPTK
+307 FQKYVVPKQKPAK
-320 IVQEENIIDVPPRIG
+320 VIQEESIIDVPPKIG

-395 IEFMNIKK
+395 IEFMSIKK

-417 AAAQEEKK
+417 LAAQEEKK
-425 NYKMKID
+425 NYKTKID
-432 SVLEEISRKNKINSR
+432 AVLEEISKKNKINSR
-447 KDNEIRLLQAQLT
+447 KDNEIKQLQAQLA

-486 DDTDLEGT
+486 DDTENEGS
-494 NDGMKDS
+494 NEAPVES
-501 TAKTGFYENK
+501 TAKTGFYDNK
-511 ENNMNNVKVNNNNNN
+511 ENNLNNIKVKNNNET
-526 DANEEQEENDEYN
+526 NEEQEEND
-539 SKNEEQDNGKEIF
+539 DNNPKDDDTDNNKEVI
-552 VSNEGTNTDAI
+552 VGDAGTNTDALV
-563 M
+563 

>member
-1 MNKNNENKLKTKP
+1 MDKNSDSKSKSKV
-14 SNDKLKKVTKMDSN
+14 SNDKLRK
-28 KTIKEQKE
+28 IKERTNNTIRE
-36 EEDSLTLEQEKQYK
+36 LNNEDDSLTMEQENQYK
-50 EQISKLQKELE
+50 EQITQLQKELE
-61 LEKEKSQLKQI
+61 IEKEKSQSKQI
-72 DPSIISSIKIEIAN
+72 DSSLISSLKNEIAN

-109 QEIDNKLNKMN
+109 QEIDNKLNKIN
-120 YKAVTRNIHSE
+120 YKAVTRNFQSE
-131 NKKINYLNSMGV
+131 NKKINYLSSAGV
-143 YNHLKH
+143 YNHFKH
-149 NSLNNI
+149 NSVNNS
-155 NNINNITPE
+155 NTE

-186 DILKKENEN
+186 EILKKENEN

-217 DQEKQLIT
+217 DQEKQLIN
-225 LNLDIK
+225 LNFDIK
-231 KKKLELKEH
+231 KKKMELKEH
-240 SRCPTIRNELLKKI
+240 SRCPTIKAELLKKI

-265 EKYVEVQKKYD
+265 EKLVEVQKKYD
-276 DLEYKNKLEQQ
+276 ELENKNKLEQQ
-287 GLLNSQQ
+287 GLFNSKGE
-294 IKLNKFGNKTKTK
+294 KLNKFGNKTKTK
-307 FQKYIPPKQKPTK
+307 FQKYVVPKQKPAK
-320 IVQEENIIDVPPRIG
+320 VIQEESIIDVPPKIG

-395 IEFMNIKK
+395 IEFMSIKK

-417 AAAQEEKK
+417 LAAQEEKK
-425 NYKMKID
+425 NYKTKID
-432 SVLEEISRKNKINSR
+432 AVLEEISKKNKINSR
-447 KDNEIRLLQAQLT
+447 KDNEIKQLQAQLA

-486 DDTDLEGT
+486 DDTENEGS
-494 NDGMKDS
+494 NEAPVES
-501 TAKTGFYENK
+501 TAKTGFYDNK
-511 ENNMNNVKVNNNNNN
+511 ENNLNNIKVKNNNET
-526 DANEEQEENDEYN
+526 NEEQEEND
-539 SKNEEQDNGKEIF
+539 DNNPKDDDTDNNKEVI
-552 VSNEGTNTDAI
+552 VGDAGTNTDALV
-563 M
+563 

>member
-1 MNKNNENKLKTKP
+1 MDKNNDNKSKP
-14 SNDKLKKVTKMDSN
+14 KASNDKLKNMAKVESN
-28 KTIKEQKE
+28 KAIKEQNE
-36 EEDSLTLEQEKQYK
+36 EESLTVEQENQYK
-50 EQISKLQKELE
+50 EKISKLQKELE
-61 LEKEKSQLKQI
+61 IEKEKSHARQV
-72 DPSIISSIKIEIAN
+72 DPSLIASIKNEIAI

-109 QEIDNKLNKMN
+109 QEIDIKLNKMN
-120 YKAVTRNIHSE
+120 YKAVTRNIKSE
-131 NKKINYLNSMGV
+131 NKKINYLNNVSV
-143 YNHLKH
+143 YNHTKH
-149 NSLNNI
+149 NSTNNP
-155 NNINNITPE
+155 NQE
-164 QKTIDNS
+164 QKTIDNN

-186 DILKKENEN
+186 EILKKENEN
-195 LKIKIENAKNTEQK
+195 LRIKIENAKNTEQK

-217 DQEKQLIT
+217 DQEKQLAN

-240 SRCPTIRNELLKKI
+240 SRCPTIKTELLKKI

-265 EKYVEVQKKYD
+265 EKLVEMQKKYD
-276 DLEYKNKLEQQ
+276 NLENKNKLEQQ
-287 GLLNSQQ
+287 GLLNSQP
-294 IKLNKFGNKTKTK
+294 IKLSKFGNKTK
-307 FQKYIPPKQKPTK
+307 FQKYIVPKQKPAK
-320 IVQEENIIDVPPRIG
+320 IVQEEITIDVPPRIG

-354 TKYDAL
+354 VKYDAL

-395 IEFMNIKK
+395 IEFMSIKK
-403 GEYNANIQIYKKQI
+403 GEYNANIQLYKKQI
-417 AAAQEEKK
+417 SAAQEEKK

-447 KDNEIRLLQAQLT
+447 KDNEIRLLQAQLI

-486 DDTDLEGT
+486 DDTELEGS
-494 NDGMKDS
+494 NEGIKES

-511 ENNMNNVKVNNNNNN
+511 ENNINNVKVENNNNET
-526 DANEEQEENDEYN
+526 NEEQEEDEDNN
-539 SKNEEQDNGKEIF
+539 SKDKEQDNGKEVF
-552 VSNEGTNTDAI
+552 VSNEGTNTEQ
-563 M
+563 

>member
-1 MNKNNENKLKTKP
+1 MDNKSKTKS
-14 SNDKLKKVTKMDSN
+14 SNDKLRKIAKIESN
-28 KTIKEQKE
+28 KTIREQKE
-36 EEDSLTLEQEKQYK
+36 EDDSLTLEQENQYK
-50 EQISKLQKELE
+50 EQISQLQKELE
-61 LEKEKSQLKQI
+61 IEKEKSQSKQI
-72 DPSIISSIKIEIAN
+72 DPSVISSIKIEIAN

-109 QEIDNKLNKMN
+109 HEIDNKLNKMN
-120 YKAVTRNIHSE
+120 YKAVTRNIQSE
-131 NKKINYLNSMGV
+131 NKKINYLNSISV
-143 YNHLKH
+143 YNHIKH
-149 NSLNNI
+149 NSI
-155 NNINNITPE
+155 NNINNITQE

-186 DILKKENEN
+186 EILKKENEN

-217 DQEKQLIT
+217 EQEKQLAN

-265 EKYVEVQKKYD
+265 EKLVEVQKKYD
-276 DLEYKNKLEQQ
+276 DLENKNKLEQQ

-354 TKYDAL
+354 AKYDAL

-425 NYKMKID
+425 NCKMKID

-472 KIHNEPEIEIKGDE
+472 KIHNEPEIEIKGDD
-486 DDTDLEGT
+486 DDTELEGS
-494 NDGMKDS
+494 NDGVKDS

-511 ENNMNNVKVNNNNNN
+511 ENNMNNVKVKNNNNN
-526 DANEEQEENDEYN
+526 DTNEEQEENDEYN